1 MALSFPLSLASFL
14 DLFTRIE
21 ATMDIGEAVLSAKTG
36 GGEIITSNF
45 GERLWAGR
53 FTGQGHAFI
62 SLDEMTARIGLLRKG
77 GASFLIRNPY
87 RRGPAADPEGTI
99 LGAATPQI
107 TTFNANNRD
116 ITISGLPAGYVLR
129 RGDLIGWT
137 YLTGPTR
144 YALHRVV
151 TGVTANGS
159 GVATTEVMPPVR
171 SGYATPQSVTL
182 VNPVCKA
189 VMVPG
194 SYQPPSVQRNGI
206 ATFSFAWW
214 QTLK

>member
-21 ATMDIGEAVLSAKTG
+21 ATMDIGEAVLSATTG
-36 GGEIITSNF
+36 GGEAITSNY

-53 FTGQGHAFI
+53 ITGRGHAYI
-62 SLDEMTARIGLLRKG
+62 SLDEMTARIGLLRQG
-77 GASFLIRNPY
+77 GASFLVRNPY

-129 RGDLIGWT
+129 RGDLISWT
-137 YLTGPTR
+137 YLSGPTR

-151 TGVTANGS
+151 TGSTANGS
-159 GVATTEVMPPVR
+159 GVATTEIMPPVR
-171 SGYATPQSVTL
+171 SGYATPQSITL
-182 VNPVCKA
+182 INPVCKA
-189 VMVPG
+189 VIVPG
-194 SYQPPSVQRNGI
+194 SYQPPSVQPDGI
-206 ATFSFAWW
+206 ATFSFDWQ